1 MNEREAVRVILLDEL
16 GRALLFRGGEADNV
30 YWFTPGGGLDP
41 GEDLESAARRE
52 VFEETGL
59 VVAELGPALR
69 SERIEFVFE
78 GELFYQH
85 QTFFRVRVN
94 QPQIS
99 TAGWTEVERRV
110 VTAHR
115 WWTREQV
122 KSSRER
128 IYPED
133 LLDWMD

>member
-16 GRALLFRGGEADNV
+16 GRTLLFRGGEPGDV

-41 GEDLESAARRE
+41 GEDLERAARRE
-52 VFEETGL
+52 VFEEAGL
-59 VVAELGPALR
+59 VFGELGPALR

-78 GELFYQH
+78 GELIRQR
-85 QTFFRVRVN
+85 QTFFRVRVE
-94 QPQIS
+94 QPEIS
-99 TAGWTEVERRV
+99 TSGWTEVERRA

-122 KSSRER
+122 KCSQER